1 VSQPLNSCTSIC
13 KKTQS
18 AVICNPN
25 SAKTWQKI
33 THPSQSP
40 KKKPKKLILFLNLTY
55 SSSIIWKKEREMKN
69 SLNPKIANWWG
80 RHELVEDHCRI
91 STPLTSPKMK
101 SMKHKPRNTKNL
113 HTCSMGP
120 HPVFALIAL
129 LRLLPPL
136 TWALLSPCSMMLH
149 FLPKTWTPCKPTL
162 KFKPNHPNSPQ
173 WQESLINTWHIVP
186 LHHQSSTNSHMSLI
200 KLLGHSSLTTLSPLP
215 SPQTSQTGLAQ
226 QRVGKEQLL

>member
-1 VSQPLNSCTSIC
+1 
-13 KKTQS
+13 
-18 AVICNPN
+18 
-25 SAKTWQKI
+25 
-33 THPSQSP
+33 
-40 KKKPKKLILFLNLTY
+40 
-55 SSSIIWKKEREMKN
+55 MKN

-129 LRLLPPL
+129 RLLPPL

-173 WQESLINTWHIVP
+173 WQESLINTWHSTSP
-186 LHHQSSTNSHMSLI
+186 PSKLTQQPHELHKAVGTLLSHYPFSP
-200 KLLGHSSLTTLSPLP
+200 PLP
-215 SPQTSQTGLAQ
+215 TNISNRPCTTKSWKRTTSWTQTMSCHVMSCASPTTTSSD
-226 QRVGKEQLL
+226 